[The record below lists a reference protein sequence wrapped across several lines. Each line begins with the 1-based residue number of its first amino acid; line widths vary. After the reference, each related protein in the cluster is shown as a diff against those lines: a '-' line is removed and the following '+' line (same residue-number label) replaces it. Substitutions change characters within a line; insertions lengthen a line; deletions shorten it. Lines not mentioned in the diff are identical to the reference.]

1 MITIIRNFFK
11 ALLIRKERSRRNRS
25 ADFSPFGDW
34 SDTENGVGS
43 VTTLRRDW

>member
-1 MITIIRNFFK
+1 MITIRNFFR
-11 ALLIRKERSRRNRS
+11 ALLLRKERSRRNRS